1 MSPELVDAL
10 TILLG
15 AIATAIVVATR
26 FFGTGSKDHYE
37 ARHHE
42 SVDEDSEMF

>member
-15 AIATAIVVATR
+15 AIATAIVATR